1 MEPTISI
8 GSGWKILEG
17 MTINAYQTQQQVLE
31 EILTQNLHTE
41 YLSQFLN
48 GHSDKEHFKTKVP
61 VVDYEDIKPYMERI
75 ANEEPSNIILAET
88 VTALTRSSGTSAGRP
103 KLMPLTDSEL
113 DRRTYDQG
121 KRMQLLFV
129 RPEIKAPS
137 GLPTR
142 SILTSY
148 LICKNFEKHES
159 SLHTSPIATI
169 LCSDSKQSMYCQ
181 MLCALLQRNEVVC
194 VGLVFG
200 STLSMILNK
209 PNPELAD
216 LIEDICNAKSWEG
229 IIKKLCPGTKCID
242 AIVTGSMA
250 QYIPMLEFDC
260 GGIPLVSKCYA
271 SSEGLLGI
279 NLKPLSK
286 PCDTCYTL
294 VPNMAYFE
302 FLPVHENNEEER
314 SKKEVIEVVD
324 LVNVKL
330 GQCYELV
337 VTTFIGLYRYKV
349 GDILKVTGYHNNAPQ
364 FQFVR
369 RKDAFLSI
377 DSEKTAEDELAE
389 GILQAKLFVGQFQL
403 QLVDYT
409 SAVDISLI
417 PGHYILFWELKM
429 EESSKSPELR
439 PSIIEECCYIVE
451 QSLNFV
457 YRASR
462 MGNSIGPLEIRV
474 VKHGTFDALMEFSVS
489 KGFSVSQYNT
499 PRCIKLEEAL
509 KILNSRVVGRY
520 FSQQLPGYKI
530 LKWKLNKSM

>member
-1 MEPTISI
+1 
-8 GSGWKILEG
+8 
-17 MTINAYQTQQQVLE
+17 
-31 EILTQNLHTE
+31 
-41 YLSQFLN
+41 
-48 GHSDKEHFKTKVP
+48 
-61 VVDYEDIKPYMERI
+61 
-75 ANEEPSNIILAET
+75 
-88 VTALTRSSGTSAGRP
+88 
-103 KLMPLTDSEL
+103 
-113 DRRTYDQG
+113 
-121 KRMQLLFV
+121 MQLLFV

-137 GLPTR
+137 GLPMR

-148 LICKNFEKHES
+148 LISKNFEKHES
-159 SLHTSPIATI
+159 SLHTSRIATI

-194 VGLVFG
+194 VGSVFG
-200 STLSMILNK
+200 STLVQAIRFFEDYWKELCSNIRRGQLSAWISDTGCINSLSMILNK

-229 IIKKLCPGTKCID
+229 IIKKLWPGTKCID
-242 AIVTGSMA
+242 AIGTGSMA
-250 QYIPMLEFDC
+250 QYIPMLEFYC
-260 GGIPLVSKCYA
+260 GGLPLVSKYYA

-417 PGHYILFWELKM
+417 PGHCILFWELKM
-429 EESSKSPELR
+429 EGSSKSPELS
-439 PSIIEECCYIVE
+439 PSIIEESCYIVE

-462 MGNSIGPLEIRV
+462 MGNLIGPLEIRM
-474 VKHGTFDALMEFSVS
+474 VKHGTFDALMDFSVS
-489 KGFSVSQYNT
+489 KGSSVSQYKT

-509 KILNSRVVGRY
+509 KKLNSRVVGRY
-520 FSQQLPGYKI
+520 FSQQLPGYKT
-530 LKWKLNKSM
+530 LKWKLNKSVMHARKINSFGD

>member
-1 MEPTISI
+1 
-8 GSGWKILEG
+8 
-17 MTINAYQTQQQVLE
+17 VLE
-31 EILTQNLHTE
+31 KILTQKLHTE

-48 GHSDKEHFKTKVP
+48 GHSDKEHFKTKVL
-61 VVDYEDIKPYMERI
+61 VVDYVKRI

-88 VTALTRSSGTSAGRP
+88 ITALTRSSGTSAGQP
-103 KLMPLTDSEL
+103 KLMPLTYSEL

-129 RPEIKAPS
+129 RPEIEAPS
-137 GLPTR
+137 GLPMR

-148 LICKNFEKHES
+148 LISKNFEKHES
-159 SLHTSPIATI
+159 SLHTSHIATI

-181 MLCALLQRNEVVC
+181 MLCALLQRTSAWISDTGCIN
-194 VGLVFG
+194 
-200 STLSMILNK
+200 SLSMILNK

-229 IIKKLCPGTKCID
+229 IIKKLWPGTKCID
-242 AIVTGSMA
+242 AIGTGSMA
-250 QYIPMLEFDC
+250 QYIPMLEFYC
-260 GGIPLVSKCYA
+260 GGLPLYYA

-349 GDILKVTGYHNNAPQ
+349 GDILK

-377 DSEKTAEDELAE
+377 NSEKTAEDELAE

-417 PGHYILFWELKM
+417 PGHCILFWELKM
-429 EESSKSPELR
+429 EGSSKSPELS

-451 QSLNFV
+451 QPLNFV

-462 MGNSIGPLEIRV
+462 MGNSIGPLEIMM
-474 VKHGTFDALMEFSVS
+474 VKHGTFDALMDFSVS
-489 KGFSVSQYNT
+489 KESSVSQYKT

-520 FSQQLPGYKI
+520 FSQQLPGYKT

>member
-1 MEPTISI
+1 
-8 GSGWKILEG
+8 
-17 MTINAYQTQQQVLE
+17 
-31 EILTQNLHTE
+31 
-41 YLSQFLN
+41 
-48 GHSDKEHFKTKVP
+48 
-61 VVDYEDIKPYMERI
+61 
-75 ANEEPSNIILAET
+75 
-88 VTALTRSSGTSAGRP
+88 
-103 KLMPLTDSEL
+103 
-113 DRRTYDQG
+113 
-121 KRMQLLFV
+121 MQLLFV
-129 RPEIKAPS
+129 RPEIEAPS
-137 GLPTR
+137 GLPMR

-148 LICKNFEKHES
+148 LISKNFEKHES
-159 SLHTSPIATI
+159 SLHTSRIATI

-181 MLCALLQRNEVVC
+181 MLCALLQRTRFFEDYWKELCSNIRRGQLSAWISDTGC
-194 VGLVFG
+194 IN
-200 STLSMILNK
+200 SLSMILNK

-229 IIKKLCPGTKCID
+229 IIKKLWPGTKCID
-242 AIVTGSMA
+242 AIGTGSMA
-250 QYIPMLEFDC
+250 QYIPMLEFYC
-260 GGIPLVSKCYA
+260 GGLPLYYA

-377 DSEKTAEDELAE
+377 NLEKTAEDELAE

-417 PGHYILFWELKM
+417 PGHCILFWELKM
-429 EESSKSPELR
+429 EGSSKSPELS

-451 QSLNFV
+451 QPLNFV

-462 MGNSIGPLEIRV
+462 MGNSIGPLEIRM
-474 VKHGTFDALMEFSVS
+474 VKHGTFDALMDFSVS
-489 KGFSVSQYNT
+489 KESSVSQYKT

-520 FSQQLPGYKI
+520 FSQQLPGYKT

>member
-1 MEPTISI
+1 
-8 GSGWKILEG
+8 
-17 MTINAYQTQQQVLE
+17 
-31 EILTQNLHTE
+31 
-41 YLSQFLN
+41 
-48 GHSDKEHFKTKVP
+48 
-61 VVDYEDIKPYMERI
+61 YEDIKPYIERI
-75 ANEEPSNIILAET
+75 ANEEPSNIILAEI
-88 VTALTRSSGTSAGRP
+88 VTALTRSSGTSAGQP
-103 KLMPLTDSEL
+103 KLMPLTYSEL
-113 DRRTYDQG
+113 DRRTYG

-137 GLPTR
+137 GSPMR

-148 LICKNFEKHES
+148 LISKNFEKHKS
-159 SLHTSPIATI
+159 SLYTSPVAII
-169 LCSDSKQSMYCQ
+169 LCLDSKQNMYCQ

-194 VGLVFG
+194 VGSVFG
-200 STLSMILNK
+200 STLVQAIRFFEDYWKELFSTIRRGQLSAWISNTDCINFLSMILNK

-229 IIKKLCPGTKCID
+229 IIKKLWPGTKCID

-250 QYIPMLEFDC
+250 QHIPMLEFYC
-260 GGIPLVSKCYA
+260 GGLPLVSKYYA
-271 SSEGLLGI
+271 FSEGLLGI
-279 NLKPLSK
+279 NFKPLSK

-314 SKKEVIEVVD
+314 SKKEVIKVVD
-324 LVNVKL
+324 LVNVKV

-337 VTTFIGLYRYKV
+337 VTSFIGLYRYKV
-349 GDILKVTGYHNNAPQ
+349 GDILKVTSYHNNAPQ

-417 PGHYILFWELKM
+417 PGHCILFWERKI
-429 EESSKSPELR
+429 EGSSKSPEL
-439 PSIIEECCYIVE
+439 SD
-451 QSLNFV
+451 
-457 YRASR
+457 
-462 MGNSIGPLEIRV
+462 RV
-474 VKHGTFDALMEFSVS
+474 VNKVVS
-489 KGFSVSQYNT
+489 S
-499 PRCIKLEEAL
+499 
-509 KILNSRVVGRY
+509 
-520 FSQQLPGYKI
+520 
-530 LKWKLNKSM
+530 W